1 MMTQKQREKLI
12 YIKGTF
18 QGLFYAESDPTKAD
32 CFIQLQEK
40 IDKLLKE
47 DEKE

>member
-1 MMTQKQREKLI
+1 MTQEQREELI

-32 CFIQLQEK
+32 CFILLQEE
-40 IDKLLKE
+40 IDKILEE
-47 DEKE
+47 DEKG